1 MPAGTLLLLARQ
13 KKLQLQ
19 GGAADEGAQRFALVK
34 VEKSTT
40 WCFSTCSISI
50 TLTKTTLCCT
60 LPYNGNLQLV
70 HKVSEEALRSDG
82 KRVDHSSDLMA
93 HL

>member
-1 MPAGTLLLLARQ
+1 MRA
-13 KKLQLQ
+13 
-19 GGAADEGAQRFALVK
+19 AQRFALVK

-40 WCFSTCSISI
+40 WWGILQRLLNFY
-50 TLTKTTLCCT
+50 TTHKNYPL
-60 LPYNGNLQLV
+60 LYIIRQWQLV